1 MKPRRKFQ
9 VSDPNNAP
17 EAEILASLHSK
28 YQLVMPPE
36 LWIKIL
42 SYIPLKRDLCRLSLV
57 CRTLQAIIEP
67 YLYKEVIVNTSYSF
81 WAIPDTQGRLSV
93 LYRAIR
99 TPRLANHIVVFKI
112 WLNGYT
118 VPCPDYC
125 LGTLSDSDPRKPTD
139 DELGEILVNLPRL
152 RLLSYGCR
160 LHGCGTHR
168 NRPRLRLHNWLAN
181 LRTDTLHHLEIGC
194 GDYQWN
200 LDDFRVLSAPC
211 MQNLK
216 AFKVDALCSE
226 SSEEFASMLQTSGN
240 ISQNITSL
248 CYLDSAAHNWIL
260 SHRPIKNIV
269 CIQEELAT
277 HLYTDHRPALA
288 EALLKSK
295 TARLEK
301 LYVVDVETWLPNQ
314 NPLPYLNLV
323 SIGSISLSHG
333 ISEERIPQR
342 LRPLAFLTR
351 LQLIEFVTTS
361 IMPTPWSDELL
372 DRIGRT
378 VPSVQRFYLAM
389 LGFPARAYT
398 VPTATMYEK
407 D

>member
-1 MKPRRKFQ
+1 MRLFRFIMKPRLKVQ

-17 EAEILASLHSK
+17 ETEIPASLHSP

-42 SYIPLKRDLCRLSLV
+42 
-57 CRTLQAIIEP
+57 TLQAIIEP

-81 WAIPDTQGRLSV
+81 WSIPDTQAAISV
-93 LYRAIR
+93 LYRAIK

-118 VPCPDYC
+118 VPCRYC
-125 LGTLSDSDPRKPTD
+125 LGTVSDSDPRKPTD

-160 LHGCGTHR
+160 LHGCATHL
-168 NRPRLRLHNWLAN
+168 NQPRHRLHSWLAN

-200 LDDFRVLSAPC
+200 LEDYRLLSAPC

-216 AFKVDALCSE
+216 AFKVDALCSDSNE
-226 SSEEFASMLQTSGN
+226 DDFASMLQANGD

-248 CYLDSAAHNWIL
+248 CYLNSAAHNWVL
-260 SHRPIKNIV
+260 SHRSIKNVV
-269 CIQEELAT
+269 CVQEELAT
-277 HLYTDHRPALA
+277 HLYTDQRPALA
-288 EALLKSK
+288 EALMKSK

-301 LYVVDVETWLPNQ
+301 LYVLDVETWLPNQ

-323 SIGSISLSHG
+323 SIGSIRLSHAV
-333 ISEERIPQR
+333 S
-342 LRPLAFLTR
+342 
-351 LQLIEFVTTS
+351 
-361 IMPTPWSDELL
+361 
-372 DRIGRT
+372 
-378 VPSVQRFYLAM
+378 
-389 LGFPARAYT
+389 
-398 VPTATMYEK
+398 
-407 D
+407 